1 MRPSFLIRLA
11 ISLPL
16 LVLLL
21 ALDGLAALEGVPLLL
36 ITLGLAFLIIELT
49 LRGLAGLSVERLR
62 AWIQARERIA
72 LTTLPFMS
80 AAFVLLLAFCRDRNL
95 SQFLLL
101 IVTIAVVF
109 DLLLI
114 ALAVINEAGK
124 RHLRG
129 LVEFGGLAALGLILG
144 LALSQILYLLQP
156 GWLGGISLAG
166 P

>member
-1 MRPSFLIRLA
+1 MRHSFLIKLA

-21 ALDGLAALEGVPLLL
+21 ALDGLPALEGVPLLL

-49 LRGLAGLSVERLR
+49 WLGLAGRAAERLR
-62 AWIQARERIA
+62 AWIQARERTA

-95 SQFLLL
+95 SQFILLL
-101 IVTIAVVF
+101 ITVAVVF

-124 RHLRG
+124 RRLRG
-129 LVEFGGLAALGLILG
+129 LVEFGGLAVLGLILG
-144 LALSQILYLLQP
+144 LALSQMLYLLQP

>member
-1 MRPSFLIRLA
+1 MRPSFLIKLA

-21 ALDGLAALEGVPLLL
+21 ALDGLPALEGVPLLL

-49 LRGLAGLSVERLR
+49 WLGLAGRAAERLR
-62 AWIQARERIA
+62 AWIQARERTA

-80 AAFVLLLAFCRDRNL
+80 AAFVLLLAFCRHRNL
-95 SQFLLL
+95 SQFILLL
-101 IVTIAVVF
+101 ITVAVVF

-124 RHLRG
+124 RRLRG
-129 LVEFGGLAALGLILG
+129 LVEFGGLAVLGLILG